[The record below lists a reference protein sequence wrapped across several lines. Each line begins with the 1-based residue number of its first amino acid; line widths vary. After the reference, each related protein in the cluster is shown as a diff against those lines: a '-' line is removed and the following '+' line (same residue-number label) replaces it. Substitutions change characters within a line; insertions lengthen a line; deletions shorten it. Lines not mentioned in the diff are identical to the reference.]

1 MNLDLWNLAADWL
14 KILVQVH
21 IDNFFNEKIEDA
33 SESIIEKLSIWTLT
47 KNNQLLDFNGPSSFK
62 PNLSQHQNPRDLS
75 QKIAFLVDMNSD
87 HFRVHL
93 CVGLYGAS
101 VELG

>member
-1 MNLDLWNLAADWL
+1 MFTTSQR
-14 KILVQVH
+14 I
-21 IDNFFNEKIEDA
+21 NELE
-33 SESIIEKLSIWTLT
+33 
-47 KNNQLLDFNGPSSFK
+47 NGPSSDFKGSSSFK

-93 CVGLYGAS
+93 CVGLYFLLAFRYWPRAKLFS
-101 VELG
+101 RMFNLYR